1 MQCFVCRPLR
11 THTMLTS
18 TCMHAHHDT
27 HTALFR
33 ILSAHIQCLYP
44 HAYTHSHTSRYAQG
58 VLQYD
63 MWNVTPS
70 ARWDWTRLKQDI
82 MRDGLRN
89 SLLVAPMPT
98 ASTAQIMGNNE
109 CFEPYTSNVYNRRVM
124 AGDFPV
130 VNPHLLKDL
139 TDRGLWSQV
148 CVCVCVC
155 V

>member
-1 MQCFVCRPLR
+1 
-11 THTMLTS
+11 
-18 TCMHAHHDT
+18 
-27 HTALFR
+27 
-33 ILSAHIQCLYP
+33 
-44 HAYTHSHTSRYAQG
+44 
-58 VLQYD
+58 
-63 MWNVTPS
+63 MWGVTPS
-70 ARWDWTRLKQDI
+70 ERWDWATLKQNI

-148 CVCVCVC
+148 CVFTLNVFRKNLFYAVDASPASP
-155 V
+155 